1 MNAAI
6 LNLVG
11 KVSFRENYDP
21 PVFRKVAFG
30 TWKTASDPS
39 VYAQV
44 DIDMGPALAF
54 AEKYSAEQGVK
65 ITPTHLVARAITRC
79 MVSRP
84 EINGM
89 IRRGRIYLREH
100 VAIFFQV
107 NAPGTGE
114 DKVKGASLSGTTIH
128 QAEGLSTA
136 EIARRLAKNAN
147 DIKQKKD
154 VAFNKSMDMI
164 RMLPWRCVRPF
175 LLFTTWIIYGLNW
188 DLSFLGFPKDPFG
201 SVMVTNIGGMGLDI
215 AWAPLCPYTRVP
227 LLLTVGSVK
236 DRVVAVDGKMEI
248 RKIMSIGVTFDH
260 RLIDGVHA
268 AQMSR
273 EFKKCFEEP
282 ETYLT

>member
-1 MNAAI
+1 M
-6 LNLVG
+6 L
-11 KVSFRENYDP
+11 FRNDYDP
-21 PVFRKVAFG
+21 PVFRKVAYA

-44 DIDMGPALAF
+44 DVDVGPAKAF
-54 AEKYSAEQGVK
+54 AEKLSNEQGVK
-65 ITPTHLVARAITRC
+65 ITMTHLVARAIARC

-89 IRRGRIYLREH
+89 LRRGKISLREH

-107 NAPGTGE
+107 NAPGSGE

-128 QAEGLSTA
+128 QAENMSTA
-136 EIARRLAKNAN
+136 DIARRLSKNAN

-154 VAFNKSMDMI
+154 VAFNKSMNTI
-164 RMLPWRCVRPF
+164 KALPWGLVRPF
-175 LLFTTWIIYGLNW
+175 LLFTTWLLYELNL

-201 SVMVTNIGGMGLDI
+201 SVMITNVGGMGIDI

-227 LLLTVGSVK
+227 LLMTIGSVK
-236 DRVVAVDGKMEI
+236 DRVVAIDGKVEI
-248 RKIMSIGVTFDH
+248 RPIMSIGVTFDH

-268 AQMSR
+268 AQMSA
-273 EFKKCFEEP
+273 EFKKCFADP
-282 ETYLT
+282 EQYLS